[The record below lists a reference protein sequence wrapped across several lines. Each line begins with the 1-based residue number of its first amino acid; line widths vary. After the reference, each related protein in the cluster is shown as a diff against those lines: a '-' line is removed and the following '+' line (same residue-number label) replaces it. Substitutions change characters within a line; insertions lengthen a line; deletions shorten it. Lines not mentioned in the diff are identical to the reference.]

1 MCDTAIH
8 STLAYTQ
15 AHPPPFAQIVRSA
28 DIIIAA
34 IGMAEF
40 VQKDWVKPGA
50 VVIDVGVNFVDDST
64 RKTGRRMC
72 GDVEYKGVSAV
83 ASKITPVPGG
93 VGPMTVA
100 MLMRVSVEVVVNTT
114 SLTHSAG
121 YRTHLSTGNAVH
133 ARRASLT
140 KHQKIVQSSVNTL
153 CVYVTLAL
161 LLQRD

>member
-100 MLMRVSVEVVVNTT
+100 MLMRVSD
-114 SLTHSAG
+114 G
-121 YRTHLSTGNAVH
+121 WGWGG
-133 ARRASLT
+133 
-140 KHQKIVQSSVNTL
+140 
-153 CVYVTLAL
+153 CG
-161 LLQRD
+161 